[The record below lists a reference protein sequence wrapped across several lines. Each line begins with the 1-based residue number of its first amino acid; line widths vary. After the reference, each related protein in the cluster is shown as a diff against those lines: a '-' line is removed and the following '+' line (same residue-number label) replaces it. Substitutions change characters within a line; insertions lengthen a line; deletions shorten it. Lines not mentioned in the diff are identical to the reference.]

1 MTRLG
6 KNMEELINRI
16 RSADKKGLFGA
27 KKLFKYGNIISE
39 VELAGIESELGS
51 KIPDKI
57 RLLIIELGEGSIND
71 LRIHGKDGIYAFD
84 DECGEVE
91 GFITFASDEMGNHYA
106 YSPHSDDPNKIY
118 YVCHD
123 PAGYC
128 VVADDAEEFF
138 SGFVNRGFTITD
150 YVVDLDLIEM

>member
-1 MTRLG
+1 
-6 KNMEELINRI
+6 MENLINRI
-16 RSADKKGLFGA
+16 RSAEKKSLFGA
-27 KKLFKYGNIISE
+27 KKLFTYGNIISE
-39 VELAGIESELGS
+39 VELAGIEAELGS
-51 KIPDKI
+51 KIPKKI
-57 RLLIIELGEGSIND
+57 RLLIIELGAGSIND
-71 LRIHGKDGIYAFD
+71 FQIHGKDRIYSFD

-91 GFITFASDEMGNHYA
+91 GFVTFASDDMGNYYA

-128 VVADDAEEFF
+128 VVANDAEEFL

-150 YVVDLDLIEM
+150 YVADLDLIEI